1 MMRTTAAGQVQET
14 ETKGFWIWSMFGD
27 TTDIVPVYLVEDR
40 IPESGYVKYTLR
52 RKKKRRRK
60 QSLPLIHSST
70 VGI

>member
-14 ETKGFWIWSMFGD
+14 ETKGFWIWSMFDD

-52 RKKKRRRK
+52 GEKKKK
-60 QSLPLIHSST
+60 KKKT
-70 VGI
+70 VFAFNT